1 MQGHAKTRITSQE
14 LALDVPSKSSHE
26 LKPMT
31 AESHSH
37 EILFVRAASAALLLS
52 AVAMFAVWMID
63 DSPSPKKLPAL
74 AAIALMAAGFVLLL
88 TARHRHLSRLAT
100 EDVRRQHDTL
110 AILNR
115 VSSTLV
121 AEMDLQKIVQS
132 VTDAGREITGA
143 AFGAFFYK
151 NENEHG
157 ESYLLYTLS
166 GAPREAFAKFPTPR
180 PTELFAPIFEGRGPV
195 RIGNVLKDARY
206 GKSAPHHGMPPGHLK
221 VQSYLAAPVI
231 SRGGGVLGGLFF
243 GHPEPDVFS
252 PESETTLVGLAALAS
267 IAIDNANLYA
277 TTQREMAKLA
287 QARNELLASE
297 ARLRTLA
304 ESLPHLVWTCRPDGW
319 CDYLSRQWVEYTG
332 QPESEQLG
340 SAWAAH
346 LHPDDREHVRAEW
359 IAATARGDVYDV
371 EFRIRRADGVY
382 RWFKTRAVPLRD
394 GAGNIVKWFGSN
406 TDFDDFKR
414 GEGHLNAQ
422 LARLSLLDRTTR
434 AIGERQDLHSV
445 FQVVLRSL
453 EDHLPIDFGCACLY
467 SQDDDSMT
475 VECVGPASHSLAQ
488 ELSLTEFAR
497 VRIDENGLS
506 RCMRGELVHEPD
518 IAESRFAFPARLAR
532 VGLNSLVIAP
542 LMVESKVF
550 GVIIAARRASSA
562 FTSGDCEFLRQLTQ
576 HVALAAHQAQLYDS
590 LQIAY
595 DDLRQSQTTVMQQE
609 RLRSLGQMASGI
621 AHDINNALSPAALYA
636 ETLLE
641 REKNLS
647 DTARKNLVVI
657 QHAIESVAQTVAR
670 MREFYRPRE
679 TQLALVPVD
688 LNHTVEQVIALT
700 HARWSD
706 IPQERGVV
714 IRLCKELDQPAPA
727 AMGVEADIRD
737 AITNLILNAI
747 DAMPDGGTLTI
758 RSRSAASRVSI
769 EVCDT
774 GVGMSET
781 VRNRCL
787 DPFYTTKG
795 ERGTGL
801 GLAMV
806 YGMVQRHNAELD
818 IESELGAGTTMRIV
832 FPSTASVGAS
842 PRPAAM
848 QSARALRI
856 LLIDDDLVLLKS
868 LRDTL
873 EHEGHVVETA
883 DGGQAG
889 IDAFAT
895 AKQKH
900 KDFEIVIT
908 DLGMPHVDG
917 RTVALAIKRT
927 SPVTPV
933 IMLTGWGH
941 RLNAENNVP
950 EHVDR
955 LLSKPPKLGE
965 LRAAI
970 TELGAR

>member
-1 MQGHAKTRITSQE
+1 MN
-14 LALDVPSKSSHE
+14 
-26 LKPMT
+26 
-31 AESHSH
+31 AESHSYKTQ
-37 EILFVRAASAALLLS
+37 LVRAASAVLLLG
-52 AVAMFAVWMID
+52 AVATFAAWMIE
-63 DSPSPKKLPAL
+63 DSPLPTKLPAL
-74 AAIALMAAGFVLLL
+74 IATGLMAAGFVLLL
-88 TARHRHLSRLAT
+88 IAPHRMSSRPPT
-100 EDVRRQHDTL
+100 EDIRKRHDTL
-110 AILNR
+110 AMLNR
-115 VSSTLV
+115 VSGALV

-151 NENEHG
+151 SENEHG
-157 ESYLLYTLS
+157 EAYLLYTLS
-166 GAPREAFAKFPTPR
+166 GAPREAFEKFPTPR

-195 RIGNVLKDARY
+195 RIGNVLKDSRY
-206 GKSAPHHGMPPGHLK
+206 SKSAPFHGMPPGHLK

-231 SRGGGVLGGLFF
+231 SRTGGVLGGLFF
-243 GHPEPDVFS
+243 GHPDADIFS
-252 PESETTLVGLAALAS
+252 AEAESTLVGLAALAS

-277 TTQREMAKLA
+277 TTQREMSKLA
-287 QARNELLASE
+287 QARNDLLASE
-297 ARLRTLA
+297 ERLRTLA

-332 QPESEQLG
+332 QPEQEQLG
-340 SAWAAH
+340 SGWAAH
-346 LHPDDREHVRAEW
+346 LHPDDREHVQAEW
-359 IAATARGDVYDV
+359 TAATARGDVYDV

-394 GAGNIVKWFGSN
+394 GAGSIVKWFGSN
-406 TDFDDFKR
+406 TDFDDLKR
-414 GEGHLNAQ
+414 GEEHLNAH

-434 AIGERQDLHSV
+434 AIGERQDLRSI

-467 SQDDDSMT
+467 SQGDDSLT

-488 ELSLTEFAR
+488 ELSLTELVR
-497 VRIDENGLS
+497 VRLDENGLA
-506 RCMRGELVHEPD
+506 RCVRGELVHEAD
-518 IAESRFAFPARLAR
+518 ITESRFAFPARLAR
-532 VGLNSLVIAP
+532 GGLHSLVIAP

-550 GVIIAARRASSA
+550 GVIIAARRASST

-576 HVALAAHQAQLYDS
+576 HVALAAHQAQLHDS
-590 LQIAY
+590 LQVAY
-595 DDLRQSQTTVMQQE
+595 DDLRQSQQTVMQQE

-641 REKNLS
+641 REHNLS
-647 DTARKNLVVI
+647 DVARKNLLVI

-679 TQLALVPVD
+679 MQLALVPVD
-688 LNHTVEQVIALT
+688 LNHTVEQVIELT

-714 IRLCKELDQPAPA
+714 IRMCTELDQPAPT
-727 AMGVEADIRD
+727 AMGAEGDIRD

-758 RSRSAASRVSI
+758 RSRSVASRVSI

-774 GVGMSET
+774 GAGMSET
-781 VRNRCL
+781 VRSRCL
-787 DPFYTTKG
+787 EPFFTTKG

-806 YGMVQRHNAELD
+806 YGMVQRHNAELE
-818 IESELGAGTTMRIV
+818 IESEPGSGTTVRIAFSATSAV
-832 FPSTASVGAS
+832 AASHQA
-842 PRPAAM
+842 PAQRP
-848 QSARALRI
+848 ARALRI
-856 LLIDDDLVLLKS
+856 LLVDDDLVLLKS

-873 EHEGHVVETA
+873 EQEGHVVETA

-895 AKQKH
+895 AEQKQKS
-900 KDFEIVIT
+900 FAIVIT

-917 RTVALAIKRT
+917 RTVAAAIKRV

-933 IMLTGWGH
+933 IMLTGWGQ
-941 RLNAENNVP
+941 RLSAENNVP

-965 LRAAI
+965 LRAVLN
-970 TELGAR
+970 ELANR